1 MAQCHGMTKSGER
14 CKRDASEG
22 SEYCGFHGD
31 QADTPTDGES
41 GGGGG
46 SADRPTDLILVGA
59 VAVALF
65 ALRRV
70 LRLF

>member
-14 CKRDASEG
+14 CKRDANEG

-31 QADTPTDGES
+31 QAETTTDEAS
-41 GGGGG
+41 GGGGR

-70 LRLF
+70 LKLF